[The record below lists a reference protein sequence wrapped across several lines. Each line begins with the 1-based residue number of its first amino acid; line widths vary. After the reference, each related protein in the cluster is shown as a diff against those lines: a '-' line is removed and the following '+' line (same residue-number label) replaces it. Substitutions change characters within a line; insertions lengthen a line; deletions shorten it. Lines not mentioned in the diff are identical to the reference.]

1 MTGVALLVGSLLGIL
16 PAGAPPSSAVWGVV
30 THVHLAELV
39 LQDACD
45 DGQLT
50 IFRVDGTDVIGP
62 IGPFAVEAEI
72 LDSICT
78 YKQYFRAG
86 VIGPDAYPDILT
98 GQRKIHPDLSRPVST
113 SWQAGATSGQGTS
126 SSGTDAWLA
135 HLWQNAF
142 PPPNQRTSAD
152 QGPSAW
158 KAFVVGYLIHAAGDM
173 YGHSYVNY
181 WTGGPFDLASDN
193 APKHLLIE
201 SYIAKRTPRPG
212 SGFLPASLSGI
223 QRRLYD
229 LMTFAE
235 EGRVLDEQLLIRE
248 ALELSVPRQFS
259 DLHHDVSAYRKKIDD
274 APLLTWVGL
283 GPTDAYLAAWLKD
296 IEDGLLAW
304 PEVSHEVIKALFFG
318 QEYPRATVGGPFGT
332 YVTDHF
338 LSMMGQPDATGA
350 AIEVIVEAADL
361 LVPDILGEMAK
372 DLAEWT
378 FQEAVGMSVAEYADM
393 VTDPQRY
400 FDPMMSVA
408 PSGHAITVAEFTRDE
423 MGMDSPTDASFDP
436 KEFPPAYNTIV
447 MTQVLLL
454 SQDEVNRLLTDLGA
468 RSRLSAANAMLGFV
482 MSLDE
487 DNQWRDGSQMVF
499 AREPSIYRQIFMTQ
513 KGEDPVGVS
522 IAGTVIE
529 DTASVPNGP
538 KGSGQ
543 PLEQIRV
550 EVYDSIPLAPPI
562 RYVYTANDGTYEI
575 PWLDDRN
582 RFEVRFE
589 DPAGDHMSEWW
600 DDQRDRQTAVAL
612 SPLVGSASLT
622 AVDAALRLRPPG
634 SLGAPA
640 PKTPVATAQP
650 LAPPGSLG
658 APAPK
663 TPVDATLPLTPPGPM
678 RVGPNPPVNAAARRC
693 FWQVTFDGKT
703 IVSKPGDTA
712 GFTDMPSGFTIALGQ
727 NEGRTVTLIGSGAE
741 SGAVG
746 SNLGASTFEQY
757 TGEFPILFDRKG
769 GGLVAGR
776 ASGTVQVLDAMT
788 YSERSAQLSVE
799 FVIIDD
805 GLMLPNPSTYLFCE
819 VR

>member
-1 MTGVALLVGSLLGIL
+1 
-16 PAGAPPSSAVWGVV
+16 
-30 THVHLAELV
+30 
-39 LQDACD
+39 
-45 DGQLT
+45 
-50 IFRVDGTDVIGP
+50 
-62 IGPFAVEAEI
+62 
-72 LDSICT
+72 
-78 YKQYFRAG
+78 
-86 VIGPDAYPDILT
+86 
-98 GQRKIHPDLSRPVST
+98 
-113 SWQAGATSGQGTS
+113 
-126 SSGTDAWLA
+126 
-135 HLWQNAF
+135 
-142 PPPNQRTSAD
+142 
-152 QGPSAW
+152 
-158 KAFVVGYLIHAAGDM
+158 
-173 YGHSYVNY
+173 
-181 WTGGPFDLASDN
+181 
-193 APKHLLIE
+193 
-201 SYIAKRTPRPG
+201 
-212 SGFLPASLSGI
+212 
-223 QRRLYD
+223 
-229 LMTFAE
+229 
-235 EGRVLDEQLLIRE
+235 
-248 ALELSVPRQFS
+248 
-259 DLHHDVSAYRKKIDD
+259 
-274 APLLTWVGL
+274 
-283 GPTDAYLAAWLKD
+283 
-296 IEDGLLAW
+296 
-304 PEVSHEVIKALFFG
+304 
-318 QEYPRATVGGPFGT
+318 
-332 YVTDHF
+332 
-338 LSMMGQPDATGA
+338 MMGQPDATGA

-487 DNQWRDGSQMVF
+487 DNQWRDGSQMAF

-513 KGEDPVGVS
+513 KGEDPAGVS

-529 DTASVPNGP
+529 DTSRVPNGP

-550 EVYDSIPLAPPI
+550 EVYDSNQPAPPI